1 MEYLAFAFGIFGFMA
16 FMSLSSL
23 KGRIRSLEAQMRSL
37 QGTDYAAEKASLV
50 EAAKAYIGK
59 PVKLSFKEDEE
70 DPDALFSGQK
80 MGTCTLLDV
89 DSDWL
94 LVHIEHHKV
103 IEDKLIRVDSV
114 NGISG

>member
-23 KGRIRSLEAQMRSL
+23 KGRVRSLETQLRSL
-37 QGTDYAAEKASLV
+37 QGTDYAAEKASLI
-50 EAAKAYIGK
+50 EAARAYIGK
-59 PVKLSFKEDEE
+59 PIRLSFKEDEE
-70 DPDALFSGQK
+70 DPDALFAGQK

-89 DSDWL
+89 DEDWL

-103 IEDKLIRVDSV
+103 SKDKLIRLDCVR
-114 NGISG
+114 GISG